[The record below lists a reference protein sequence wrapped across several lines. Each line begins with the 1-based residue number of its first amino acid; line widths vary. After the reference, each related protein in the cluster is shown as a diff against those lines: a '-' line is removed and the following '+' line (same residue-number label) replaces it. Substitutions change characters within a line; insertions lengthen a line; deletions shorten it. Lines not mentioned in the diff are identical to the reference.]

1 MIAFRSRYFVRFEAN
16 SSTATELF
24 ELLHAGDKHWDS
36 AVSNIFF
43 QARQLAA
50 SAVSENSESSLVVAA
65 LLFRPCQILA
75 SGCLQAGDWTSD
87 SLHETGTYDWLE
99 TNFGKEIAETIR
111 LQPFAKRFLATVI
124 PNYFGCLSTSAQC
137 RVVSDGGFMT
147 ASERM
152 TFGNNRCHHHAM
164 KIASWIDRGV
174 ERHVQVPEMDF
185 FRPFIEHAIGSFGTP
200 K

>member
-1 MIAFRSRYFVRFEAN
+1 MISIRTRDFVRIGPH
-16 SSTATELF
+16 SSTTAELF
-24 ELLHAGDKHWDS
+24 ELLQAGDKHWDS
-36 AVSNIFF
+36 TVSNLFF

-50 SAVSENSESSLVVAA
+50 NAVSENAETTLIVAA

-75 SGCLQAGDWTSD
+75 SGTLQAGDWTSD
-87 SLHETGTYDWLE
+87 SIHETGTYEWLVV
-99 TNFGKEIAETIR
+99 NFGKEVAETIR

-124 PNYFGCLSTSAQC
+124 PKYFSILTTEAQR
-137 RVVSDGGFMT
+137 RVLSDGGFMS

-174 ERHVQVPEMDF
+174 DRCVEIPEIEF
-185 FRPFIEHAIGSFGTP
+185 FLPFVEHALVPMQG
-200 K
+200 